1 MTLELSDILDRCHAG
16 DELAWEALVRRFQG
30 RVYSIAWSYT
40 GNPDDARDLAQDIF
54 VRIYATRGRWPGA
67 DGFVPWLVTTSR
79 NLAVDFLRRRR
90 ARTAATEVGLDAVAD
105 LSAEGRDPE
114 LQLASSRRRSLVWQ
128 ALRRLTH
135 LSRETIVM
143 RDIQGLTLEEVAS
156 ALRIPIG
163 TAKSRTSRARLELA
177 QQVFALSRRREP
189 PAVAGGER

>member
-1 MTLELSDILDRCHAG
+1 MTLELPDILERCHAG

-54 VRIYATRGRWPGA
+54 VRLYATRRQWPAA

-79 NLAVDFLRRRR
+79 HLSVDFLRRRK
-90 ARTAATEVGLDAVAD
+90 ARTSATEVALDAA
-105 LSAEGRDPE
+105 AELTAGVSNPE
-114 LQLASSRRRSLVWQ
+114 EQVMAGRRRSLVWQ

-135 LSRETIVM
+135 LSRETIIL
-143 RDIQGLTLEEVAS
+143 RDIHGLSLEEVAS

-163 TAKSRTSRARLELA
+163 TVKSRTSRARIELA
-177 QQVFALSRRREP
+177 QQVFALSPTGDR
-189 PAVAGGER
+189 PAGRGGER

>member
-1 MTLELSDILDRCHAG
+1 MTLELSDILERCHAG

-30 RVYSIAWSYT
+30 RIYSIAWSYT
-40 GNPDDARDLAQDIF
+40 GNPDDARDLSQDIF
-54 VRIYATRGRWPGA
+54 VRVYATRRQWPAA

-105 LSAEGRDPE
+105 LSGGAEDPE
-114 LQLASSRRRSLVWQ
+114 QQMSASRRKSIVWQ

-135 LSRETIVM
+135 LSRETIVL
-143 RDIQGLTLEEVAS
+143 RDIQGLSLEEVAA

-163 TAKSRTSRARLELA
+163 TAKSRTSRARIELA
-177 QQVFALSRRREP
+177 QHVFALTGRAEP
-189 PAVAGGER
+189 PAATGGER